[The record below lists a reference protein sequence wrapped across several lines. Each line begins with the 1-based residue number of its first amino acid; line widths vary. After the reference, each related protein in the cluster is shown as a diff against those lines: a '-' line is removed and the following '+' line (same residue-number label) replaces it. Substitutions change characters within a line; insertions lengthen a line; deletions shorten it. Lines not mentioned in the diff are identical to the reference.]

1 MKILKVK
8 NKQENAKEGIFI
20 KKDALRDYATSA
32 FIFWARHGC
41 PTYAEAEERIR
52 KKALARAWGIDPQKA
67 KQYADAE
74 IEKARAG
81 LEDIRACESVF
92 RRLSDSG
99 RELICDAVRAVY
111 MAEPWGKVRRGEYS
125 ARALRFALE
134 VPLSERQVYYYL
146 EQARDL
152 FAIERGLR
160 IDDGGEW

>member
-1 MKILKVK
+1 M
-8 NKQENAKEGIFI
+8 IFI

-41 PTYAEAEERIR
+41 PTYVEAVDRIR
-52 KKALARAWGIDPQKA
+52 ERAFSRAWGIDPQKA

-92 RRLSDSG
+92 KKLDASG
-99 RELICDAVRAVY
+99 REFVCEAVKAVY
-111 MAEPWGKVRRGEYS
+111 MADPWRNPRKGEYS

-152 FAIERGLR
+152 FAVERGLR